1 MGDLLLAKSRIRI
14 LALVFTIAL
23 ALLSLQLFRVQIIEA
38 ANYNT
43 FSKLIYDIFLFF
55 VQDVKDSNYTFEAY
69 KSWYIKTKELEMF
82 WDGRDSYLILWD
94 ISTGDRKT
102 LKIEN
107 SDITNFKLIEEYL
120 EIISKN

>member
-1 MGDLLLAKSRIRI
+1 MDRFNLII
-14 LALVFTIAL
+14 N
-23 ALLSLQLFRVQIIEA
+23 SLEKIKLKTADNEDYKFIEQIIQIES

-43 FSKLIYDIFLFF
+43 FSKLVYDIFLFF
-55 VQDVKDSNYTFEAY
+55 IKDVKDSNYTFEAY

>member
-1 MGDLLLAKSRIRI
+1 MDRFNLIINHLERIKSNTASKEDYKFIEDI
-14 LALVFTIAL
+14 IK
-23 ALLSLQLFRVQIIEA
+23 IEA
-38 ANYNT
+38 TNYNT
-43 FSKLIYDIFLFF
+43 FSKLVYDIFLFF
-55 VQDVKDSNYTFEAY
+55 IQDVKDSNYTFKAY
-69 KSWYIKTKELEMF
+69 NSWYIKTKELEMF

>member
-1 MGDLLLAKSRIRI
+1 MDRFNLIINHLERIKSKTASKEDYKFIDD
-14 LALVFTIAL
+14 
-23 ALLSLQLFRVQIIEA
+23 IIKIES

-43 FSKLIYDIFLFF
+43 FSKLVYDIFLFF
-55 VQDVKDSNYTFEAY
+55 IQDVKDSNYTFEAY

-94 ISTGDRKT
+94 ISNGDRKT
-102 LKIEN
+102 LKIES

>member
-1 MGDLLLAKSRIRI
+1 MDRFNLIINHLERIQSNTASKEDYKFI
-14 LALVFTIAL
+14 EDI
-23 ALLSLQLFRVQIIEA
+23 IKIEA

-43 FSKLIYDIFLFF
+43 FSKLVYDIFLFF
-55 VQDVKDSNYTFEAY
+55 IKDINDSNYTFEAY
-69 KSWYIKTKELEMF
+69 KSWYIKTKELELF
-82 WDGRDSYLILWD
+82 WDGRDQYLLLLD
-94 ISTGDRKT
+94 ISTADRKT

>member
-1 MGDLLLAKSRIRI
+1 MDRFNLIINHLERIKSNTASKEDYKFIEDI
-14 LALVFTIAL
+14 IK
-23 ALLSLQLFRVQIIEA
+23 IEA
-38 ANYNT
+38 TNYNT
-43 FSKLIYDIFLFF
+43 FSKLVYDIFLFF
-55 VQDVKDSNYTFEAY
+55 IKDVKDSNYTFEAY

-120 EIISKN
+120 EIISRN

>member
-1 MGDLLLAKSRIRI
+1 MDRFCLIVNHLERIKSKTASKEDYKFIEDI
-14 LALVFTIAL
+14 IK
-23 ALLSLQLFRVQIIEA
+23 IEA

-43 FSKLIYDIFLFF
+43 FSKLVYDIFLFF
-55 VQDVKDSNYTFEAY
+55 IKEVKDSNYTFEAY

-82 WDGRDSYLILWD
+82 WDGRDSYLLLWD
-94 ISTGDRKT
+94 IRTGERKT

-107 SDITNFKLIEEYL
+107 SDIITIVVIKEYL

>member
-1 MGDLLLAKSRIRI
+1 MDRFNFIINHLERINSNTASKEDCKFI
-14 LALVFTIAL
+14 EDI
-23 ALLSLQLFRVQIIEA
+23 IKIEA

-43 FSKLIYDIFLFF
+43 FSKLVYDIFLFF
-55 VQDVKDSNYTFEAY
+55 IKDVKDSNYTFEAY

-94 ISTGDRKT
+94 ISSGERKT
-102 LKIEN
+102 LKVEN
-107 SDITNFKLIEEYL
+107 SDIITFKVIEEYL

>member
-1 MGDLLLAKSRIRI
+1 MDRFSLIVKHLKTIQSKTASREDYKFIED
-14 LALVFTIAL
+14 
-23 ALLSLQLFRVQIIEA
+23 IIKLES
-38 ANYNT
+38 ANYT
-43 FSKLIYDIFLFF
+43 SFSKLVYDIFLFF
-55 VQDVKDSNYTFEAY
+55 IKEVKDSNYTFEAY

-94 ISTGDRKT
+94 ISTGERKT

-107 SDITNFKLIEEYL
+107 SDITTFKLIEEYL

>member
-1 MGDLLLAKSRIRI
+1 MDRFNLIINRLEKIKLKTASKEDHKFIEDI
-14 LALVFTIAL
+14 IK
-23 ALLSLQLFRVQIIEA
+23 IEA
-38 ANYNT
+38 ANYNS
-43 FSKLIYDIFLFF
+43 FSKLVYDIFLFF
-55 VQDVKDSNYTFEAY
+55 IKDVKDSNYTFEAY

-94 ISTGDRKT
+94 ISNDDRKT

-107 SDITNFKLIEEYL
+107 SDITTFKLIEEYL